1 MSEDQ
6 LAHFPPVQ
14 QQQKPSQNDR
24 NSPSWFEYPVK
35 AHPHHTD
42 YAGMVWHGAYIA
54 WMEEARVEYLSAIG
68 IEYTDLV
75 NSGCNLPVVDLS
87 VRYHKPM
94 YMGMTGVVKSRMQ
107 SMEGVKL
114 VWEYEIADAQ
124 NHDVF
129 VTGHVTLVPVDAEQG
144 KILRRL
150 PPVLKNAIAKL

>member
-1 MSEDQ
+1 MSEDK

-14 QQQKPSQNDR
+14 QREPKHNER

-42 YAGMVWHGAYIA
+42 YAGVVWHGAYIA

-94 YMGMTGVVKSRMQ
+94 YMGMTAVVKSRMQ

-114 VWEYEIADAQ
+114 VWEYEIADPQ
-124 NHDVF
+124 SHEVF
-129 VTGHVTLVPVDAEQG
+129 VTGQVTLVPVDAEKG